1 MKFVPAFV
9 LSGAVALTLIVVDV
23 RAEASFDAPK
33 RLVAML
39 GIAIA
44 MAALAFTR
52 DAHVP
57 PWTRRQR
64 AIAYCAGAALLLV
77 VASALLSPR
86 TEIALDSTRA
96 LFVFAVLPLIV
107 AADERAWRWIA
118 NAFLIG
124 AGVNAVVSI
133 TQWLSLAQP
142 FHYVTKGGRGNMS
155 AMIGN
160 TGVLGL
166 VCAFAVL
173 LIVPRLSRNAIG
185 LWTLLALLLVTLIV
199 NRSVTPFVVLAAGLL
214 AYAPRLRA
222 RSLLAVLALFFTFAA
237 TDLDAVHRVDK
248 FLSYRFGPWRAAL
261 AMTAERPLLG
271 FGAGTYGAEFAR
283 HADGAFVNPGLAGSF
298 AQAHNEYLQAMAE
311 LGIPATLLLLAAFVL
326 LVRGARADPVTLSIL
341 IGGAVAALTWFPLQ
355 RPETALLLLA
365 ACGRAWRNA

>member
-1 MKFVPAFV
+1 M
-9 LSGAVALTLIVVDV
+9 LSATVALTLVVVDV

-44 MAALAFTR
+44 LAALAFTR
-52 DAHVP
+52 DARVR
-57 PWTRRQR
+57 WTRPQR
-64 AIAYCAGAALLLV
+64 AIACCAGAALLFV
-77 VASALLSPR
+77 VASAFLSPR
-86 TEIALDSTRA
+86 EAIALDATRTM
-96 LFVFAVLPLIV
+96 FVFAALPLIV
-107 AADERAWRWIA
+107 AADERAWRWIVHA
-118 NAFLIG
+118 MLIG
-124 AGVNAVVSI
+124 AAANAVVSI
-133 TQWLSLAQP
+133 TQWLSIAQP
-142 FHYVTKGGRGNMS
+142 FQYVTRGGRGNVS

-166 VCAFAVL
+166 VCAFAIL
-173 LIVPRLSRNAIG
+173 LLVPRLSRGATG
-185 LWTLLALLLVTLIV
+185 LWALVALLLVTLLV
-199 NRSVTPFVVLAAGLL
+199 NRSITPFVVLAAGLL
-214 AYAPRLRA
+214 AYAPRVRA
-222 RSLLAVLALFFTFAA
+222 RSLLAAAALLFTFAA
-237 TDLDAVHRVDK
+237 TDLDGVHRVDK

-298 AQAHNEYLQAMAE
+298 AQAHNDYLQAMAE

-326 LVRGARADPVTLSIL
+326 LVRSARADVLTLSIL
-341 IGGAVAALTWFPLQ
+341 LGGAVAALTWFPLQ

-365 ACGRAWRNA
+365 ACGRAWRSA